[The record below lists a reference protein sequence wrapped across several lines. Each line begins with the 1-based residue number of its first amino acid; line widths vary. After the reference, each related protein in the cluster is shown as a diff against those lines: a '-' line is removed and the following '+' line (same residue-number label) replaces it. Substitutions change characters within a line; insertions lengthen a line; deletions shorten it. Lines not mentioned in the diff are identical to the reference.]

1 MRIRRQFWDA
11 DFRRVSHRRDMDM
24 QCRRSGLIMYD
35 KAFSTRP
42 VDTDACV
49 AIVYDP
55 RRPIVAYTFTTRG
68 HSL

>member
-11 DFRRVSHRRDMDM
+11 DFRRVCHRRDMDM

-49 AIVYDP
+49 AIVYA
-55 RRPIVAYTFTTRG
+55 RVGLVAYTFTTRG